1 MEEIKEVVL
10 QISRDMFKEIK
21 DQDMSTTLLELSM
34 NSLDYI
40 KYLVEIEKKLQI
52 EFENKFLELKEDRTL
67 GDIIEEVE
75 QMKKNKQ

>member
-75 QMKKNKQ
+75 QMKKKKQ